1 MTFTKVRLEMTDGD
15 RVARIFLA
23 APKANVLDKVMV
35 SELDRVFAMMTA
47 RRDLCAVVLS
57 AEGPHFSFG
66 ASVQEHL
73 PGEVAGMLSGFHN
86 LVRRIV
92 DTPAPTIAA
101 VRGQCLGG
109 GFELALAC
117 DLIMAEETAQL
128 GVPEIKL
135 AVFPPVAS
143 VLLPVQIGTGPAA
156 ELVLTGNSWTAAR
169 AAAVGL
175 VNRTVPANA
184 LDAQLDE
191 WLRQDF
197 LPQSPAALRHAAI
210 AVRRRKKTVLQEELH
225 IVERF
230 YLKKLMA
237 EPDAEEGLRAF
248 LEKRPPGWRSEEKG

>member
-1 MTFTKVRLEMTDGD
+1 MTYTKVRLEMNDGG

-23 APKANVLDKVMV
+23 
-35 SELDRVFAMMTA
+35 ELDRAFTVVAA
-47 RRDLCAVVLS
+47 RRDLCAVVLA

-73 PGEVAGMLSGFHN
+73 PGEVAGMLSGFHA
-86 LVRRIV
+86 LVRRMM
-92 DTPAPTIAA
+92 DTPAPMIAA
-101 VRGQCLGG
+101 LRGQCLGG

-135 AVFPPVAS
+135 AVFPPVAV

-156 ELVLTGNSWTAAR
+156 ELALTGASWTAAR
-169 AAAVGL
+169 AAAAGL
-175 VNRTVPANA
+175 VSRTVPAGT
-184 LDAQLDE
+184 LDSQLDE

-197 LPQSPAALRHAAI
+197 LPLSPAALRNASAV
-210 AVRRRKKTVLQEELH
+210 VRRRKKRALEEELPA
-225 IVERF
+225 VERL
-230 YLKKLMA
+230 YLTELMA

-248 LEKRPPGWRSEEKG
+248 LEKRPPKWRTEGKR